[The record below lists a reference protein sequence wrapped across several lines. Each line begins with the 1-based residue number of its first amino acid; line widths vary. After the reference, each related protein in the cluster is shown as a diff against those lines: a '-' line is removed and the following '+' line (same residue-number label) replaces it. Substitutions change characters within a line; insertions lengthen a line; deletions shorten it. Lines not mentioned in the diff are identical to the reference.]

1 MNEDKKEMDEFFF
14 KEEHCPIIFEDK
26 DFDLAVTGV
35 GHCRVPH
42 GPILDEV
49 VSTYA
54 LVAWCIEGEVE
65 TFCDDVSYCFKTSEV
80 LIIPYNITYHTVVR
94 SDFAEIIYFALEGKK
109 AWATLLELKLWE
121 GVFYGGNVSTNRFYY
136 LLENISSTDP
146 KSIWVNTSFAIDTL
160 TCIAKNHRVAAED
173 KLALNIE
180 ILIRQEWNNPEL
192 DVNYILNKLGFHRT
206 TVSSKFKKRTG
217 MSIVDYINNVRLTEA
232 KRMLLN
238 TALPIKLIAQE
249 CGFADPHYFSR
260 LFNKKEKINPNQF
273 RSTVREK
280 S

>member
-1 MNEDKKEMDEFFF
+1 MDEFFF
-14 KEEHCPIIFEDK
+14 KEEHCPIIFEGK
-26 DFDLAVTGV
+26 DVDLAVTAV
-35 GHCRVPH
+35 GRCRVPH

-54 LVAWCIEGEVE
+54 LVVWCIEGEVE
-65 TFCDDVSYCFKTSEV
+65 IFCDDVSYCFKTSEV
-80 LIIPYNITYHTVVR
+80 LIIPYNITYHAVVL
-94 SDFAEIIYFALEGKK
+94 SDFAEIIYFSLEGKR
-109 AWATLLELKLWE
+109 AWDTLLEFKLWE
-121 GVFYGGNVSTNRFYY
+121 GVFYGGNVSTNRFEY

-146 KSIWVNTSFAIDTL
+146 KSIWVNASFAIDTL

-173 KLALNIE
+173 KLALDIE

-192 DVNYILNKLGFHRT
+192 NVNYILDKMGFHRT

-232 KRMLLN
+232 KRLLLN

-249 CGFADPHYFSR
+249 CGFDDPHYFSR

-273 RSTVREK
+273 RSHST
-280 S
+280 